1 MIPTVMI
8 RPAVVVTLALALAAS
23 SFGGPAQAETAE
35 DEFVRYHGA
44 IEAAS
49 LCTDYRFDQQGVND
63 EDAAWIGEAQDAM
76 GNYINGQV
84 GGAIG
89 AGDRLHLIE
98 RAKGETEAYVG
109 DHGCDDPQVAELL
122 NIFHSELEPLL
133 PPR

>member
-1 MIPTVMI
+1 MI
-8 RPAVVVTLALALAAS
+8 RNALFRPAIVSALALALSAAS
-23 SFGGPAQAETAE
+23 FAAPATAETAE
-35 DEFVRYHGA
+35 DRFVRYHGA

-63 EDAAWIGEAQDAM
+63 EDAAWIGKAQDAM

-109 DHGCDDPQVAELL
+109 DHGCDDPKVAELL
-122 NIFHSELEPLL
+122 GIFHAELEPLL